1 MSGYRNTRNRRII
14 YIISGRFHDYN
25 MNEVTGMGSIN
36 RSYRSLMQA
45 RGNANMY
52 PSYGVKLNAGPKSL
66 KVEKKSSPRLKIL
79 FVVLSLAITGKLV
92 DSSFSAKVPD
102 AQVKTGAIT
111 DDVKDG
117 LIREI
122 KEKGAGELSNLGVDD
137 IGYKDD
143 ALRVYVDKRFNSLE
157 RSQQEQLVKIVA
169 NDWAKALGKD
179 SAAVEIVE
187 YGTDKKIDEWVVK

>member
-1 MSGYRNTRNRRII
+1 
-14 YIISGRFHDYN
+14 
-25 MNEVTGMGSIN
+25 MGGIN
-36 RSYRSLMQA
+36 RYYRALLQA
-45 RGNANMY
+45 RGNANMC

-79 FVVLSLAITGKLV
+79 FVILSLAITGKLV

-102 AQVKTGAIT
+102 APVKTGAIT
-111 DDVKDG
+111 NDVKDG
-117 LIREI
+117 LIRAI

-143 ALRVYVDKRFNSLE
+143 ALRVYVDQRFNSLE

>member
-1 MSGYRNTRNRRII
+1 
-14 YIISGRFHDYN
+14 
-25 MNEVTGMGSIN
+25 MGSIN

>member
-1 MSGYRNTRNRRII
+1 
-14 YIISGRFHDYN
+14 
-25 MNEVTGMGSIN
+25 MGGIN
-36 RSYRSLMQA
+36 RYYRALLQA

-52 PSYGVKLNAGPKSL
+52 PAYGMKLNAGPKSV
-66 KVEKKSSPRLKIL
+66 KVEKKSSSRLRIL

-102 AQVKTGAIT
+102 ARDEAGAIT

-117 LIREI
+117 LIRAI

-143 ALRVYVDKRFNSLE
+143 ALCVYVDKRFNNLE
-157 RSQQEQLVKIVA
+157 KSQQEQLVKIVA

-179 SAAVEIVE
+179 SAAVEIME

>member
-1 MSGYRNTRNRRII
+1 
-14 YIISGRFHDYN
+14 
-25 MNEVTGMGSIN
+25 MGSVN
-36 RSYRSLMQA
+36 RSYRSFMQG
-45 RGNANMY
+45 RGNANVS
-52 PSYGVKLNAGPKSL
+52 PSYGVKINAGANSV

-92 DSSFSAKVPD
+92 DSSFSVKVPD
-102 AQVKTGAIT
+102 APVKTGAIT
-111 DDVKDG
+111 DSVKDG

-137 IGYKDD
+137 ISYKDD
-143 ALRVYVDKRFNSLE
+143 ALRVYVDKRFNNLE

-169 NDWAKALGKD
+169 NDWAKALGRD
-179 SAAVEIVE
+179 SAAVEIME